1 MKLIFAIPMENG
13 LLSSHFGHS
22 EQFAIINVENNII
35 TRETIEIPPPH
46 DAGIL
51 PNWLIEHGVT
61 DVIAGGMGQ
70 RMLDILASK
79 NIKVNLGAK
88 PKTPSELVTDWLDN
102 SLETGTNACNK

>member
-1 MKLIFAIPMENG
+1 MKLIFAVPLENS

-35 TRETIEIPPPH
+35 TNETIEIPPPH

-51 PNWLIEHGVT
+51 PKWLTERGVT

-70 RMLDILASK
+70 RMLDILTAK
-79 NIKVNLGAK
+79 NIKVNIGAK
-88 PKTPSELVTDWLDN
+88 TKTPKELVTDWLNN
-102 SLETGTNACNK
+102 SLETGTNVCKK